1 MEAMRDLV
9 KEQKELY
16 KQVKEAGLK
25 PFLVVWCE
33 KEGTISFIPIGNK
46 NKEEFYIVWEDKG
59 SAVRVDRMSAEA
71 LLLYL
76 IENA

>member
-1 MEAMRDLV
+1 MRDLV

-16 KQVKEAGLK
+16 KQVKNADLK
-25 PFLVVWCE
+25 PSLIVWCE
-33 KEGTISFIPIGNK
+33 EEGTISFIPISNK
-46 NKEEFYIVWEDKG
+46 NKEKEFYIVWEDKG
-59 SAVRVDRMSAEA
+59 SAVRVDRMSAEV